1 MSNKSKNKYYV
12 KAARLYEDGEID
24 KALKVCEEGI
34 SEDLSDAAT
43 LNLKGML
50 LYVKGDLQGAKTA
63 WKINSDY
70 NDDSM
75 AKTYIQDCKNDSEK
89 LDLFAKGQKYLK
101 SMNIDQAID
110 VFTECLSS
118 DFNAINVNLA
128 LVTCYI
134 KKGDYSKAIAYVT
147 KVLAIDK
154 NNKEADRLAKELE
167 KFSNEK
173 IISKRKDRFIVPILS
188 AIFIILV
195 IVATIYVYKIVII
208 DQNNKANTNIEQQDN
223 EPKEDSNKE
232 SEKATS
238 KAKDTDTNNTKKS
251 SSKVVSK
258 TQINTDELQKAIN
271 EKNYDNVA
279 NIISGFNDKKASDN
293 EKSLVDQAKK
303 LLLDEGTK
311 YFYDTAMAS
320 YNKKEYENAVAEFSK
335 GYEYG
340 KGYYIYPHIVY
351 FMAASNEA
359 LNNKDKAI
367 KYYEE
372 FYNNYKDQA
381 YIDEAIYKLAVLYKD
396 TNKEKSKQYASE
408 LKINYSTSM
417 YNNSTISSIL
427 S

>member
-75 AKTYIQDCKNDSEK
+75 AKTYIQDCKDDNEK
-89 LDLFAKGQKYLK
+89 IDLFEKGQKYLK

-134 KKGDYSKAIAYVT
+134 KKGDHSKAIAYVT

-167 KFSNEK
+167 KLSDEK

-188 AIFIILV
+188 VIFIILV

-208 DQNNKANTNIEQQDN
+208 DQNNKANTNIEQQDSN
-223 EPKEDSNKE
+223 LNEDSKQESKKE
-232 SEKATS
+232 SEEVTS
-238 KAKDTDTNNTKKS
+238 KVKDTKTASSKS
-251 SSKVVSK
+251 SSK

-271 EKNYDNVA
+271 EKDYDNVA
-279 NIISGFNDKKASDN
+279 NIISGFNEKKSSDS
-293 EKSLVDQAKK
+293 EKNLVAQAKK

-359 LNNKDKAI
+359 LGNKDKAI

-396 TNKEKSKQYASE
+396 SDKEKSKQYASE
-408 LKINYSTSM
+408 LKTNYSTSI
-417 YNNSTISSIL
+417 YNNSTINSIL